1 MPAMQSEFPPLRANR
16 AAADGLADRL
26 LAQVR
31 RALSPVPALAS
42 LPKEFQP
49 TAYGDHALN
58 PGARPSSAKPL
69 VPAAV
74 LVALVQSAGELRVL
88 FTRRTDAVSHHAGQ
102 ISFPGGRVEPGD
114 ADPAACALR
123 ESAEEIGLQPRFV
136 EIIGAL
142 DPYVTVTGFAV
153 APVVG
158 VVRPGFAL
166 TLDQREVAE
175 TFEVPLAFLLD
186 AGNHRRQRAVFNG
199 VEREWWAIPY
209 RGHYIWGATAGMVRN
224 LYQRYQDRR

>member
-1 MPAMQSEFPPLRANR
+1 MPAMLIEKPPAN
-16 AAADGLADRL
+16 RL

-31 RALSPVPALAS
+31 LAVSPVPALAG
-42 LPKEFQP
+42 LPREFQP
-49 TAYGDHALN
+49 ASLGDHALGDHNLGDHALN
-58 PGARPSSAKPL
+58 LGSRPFSAKPL

-74 LVALVQSAGELRVL
+74 LVALVESADDVRVL
-88 FTRRTDAVSHHAGQ
+88 FTRRTDDVSHHAGQ

-114 ADPAACALR
+114 GDPAACALR

-136 EIIGAL
+136 EIVGAL

-153 APVVG
+153 SPIVG

-166 TLDQREVAE
+166 TLDKREVAE

-224 LYQRYQDRR
+224 LYQRYRAVR